1 MRHSFFSEKD
11 IIRPMEHKAS
21 VSFFGGVD
29 AVTGSNF
36 MFESGGKRIMIDCG
50 LFQGD
55 KFADDRNREEFA
67 FDPKSIDVLLVTH
80 AHIDHI
86 GRIPKLVREGFQGVI
101 YSTPPTEELTNIML
115 LDTVRIL
122 AHEATADGR
131 PPIYEDRDVRDT
143 MKLWISREYYDE
155 FPVAP
160 GVTCEFKDA
169 GHILG
174 SAMMFLKVN
183 GTTMVF
189 TGDLGNS
196 PTPLLR
202 DTDSIAG
209 ATYLLMESVYGDRN
223 HENRDERKETL
234 RQIITHSV
242 AQGGVL
248 LIPAFSLERT
258 QELLFEL
265 NDLVEHHNIPDVK
278 IFVDSPLAIKATEVY
293 RRSDKYFNQETQH
306 IIKAGD
312 DVFAFP
318 RLSFTESKE
327 ESMHIWET
335 KGPKVIMA
343 GSGMANGGRIVHHLK
358 HYARDPKNAI
368 LLVGYQAAG
377 TPGRRI
383 SEGQKVVRL
392 TGDDVTINAKVF
404 QLHGYSGHKD
414 MDHLVE
420 FVEGAHDTL
429 KKIFVTIGEP
439 RASMFLAQR
448 IRDYLG
454 LDAVVPKP
462 GDKVELDF

>member
-1 MRHSFFSEKD
+1 MTNTAK
-11 IIRPMEHKAS
+11 
-21 VSFFGGVD
+21 VGFFGGVD

-36 MFESGGKRIMIDCG
+36 LFEADGKRILIDCG

-55 KFADDRNREEFA
+55 KFADDRNREEFG

-86 GRIPKLVREGFQGVI
+86 GRIPKLVREGFRGKI

-115 LDTVRIL
+115 HDTTRIL
-122 AHEATADGR
+122 QHEAVVDGR
-131 PPIYEDRDVRDT
+131 EPIYTERDVMDT
-143 MKLWISREYYDE
+143 MKLWQSEEYYTHFKLTD
-155 FPVAP
+155 ALS
-160 GVTCEFKDA
+160 CEFKDA

-174 SAMMFLKVN
+174 SAMMFLTMN

-202 DTDSIAG
+202 DTDSIKG

-223 HENRDERKETL
+223 HEGREERKEML
-234 RQIITHSV
+234 RTAITDSI
-242 AQGGVL
+242 AKGGVL

-265 NDLVEHHNIPDVK
+265 NDLVEHHHIPDVK

-293 RRSDKYFNQETQH
+293 RKSDKYFNLETQH
-306 IIKAGD
+306 IIKNGD
-312 DVFAFP
+312 DVFRFP
-318 RLSFTESKE
+318 RLAFTESKT
-327 ESMHIWET
+327 ESMQIWET
-335 KGPKVIMA
+335 KGPKVIIA

-358 HYARDPKNAI
+358 HYLGNANNAV

-377 TPGRRI
+377 TPGRLL
-383 SEGQKVVRL
+383 SEGAKVVRL
-392 TGDDVTINAKVF
+392 FGDDVAVKAKVST
-404 QLHGYSGHKD
+404 LHGYSGHKD
-414 MDHLVE
+414 MDHLME
-420 FVEGAHDTL
+420 FVEGGRETL

-439 RASMFLAQR
+439 KASMFLAQR

-454 LDAVVPKP
+454 LDAVVPNPK
-462 GDKVELDF
+462 DEHTLQF

>member
-1 MRHSFFSEKD
+1 MKEQ
-11 IIRPMEHKAS
+11 AT
-21 VSFFGGVD
+21 VGFFGGVD

-36 MFESGGKRIMIDCG
+36 MFMADGKKVLIDCG

-55 KFADDRNREEFA
+55 KFADDRNREKFN
-67 FDPKSIDVLLVTH
+67 FDPASIDVLLVTH

-86 GRIPKLVREGFQGVI
+86 GRIPKLVREGFRGVI
-101 YSTPPTEELTNIML
+101 YSTPPTEELTKLML

-122 AHEATADGR
+122 AHEAVADGR
-131 PPIYEDRDVRDT
+131 EPIYVERDVADT
-143 MKLWISREYYDE
+143 MKLWQSHEYYTPFTITE
-155 FPVAP
+155 KLS
-160 GVTCEFKDA
+160 CEFKDA

-174 SAMMFLKVN
+174 SAMMFLTLN

-202 DTDSIAG
+202 DTDSIKG

-223 HENRDERKETL
+223 HEGRDERKEML
-234 RQIITHSV
+234 RDAIKDSI
-242 AQGGVL
+242 AKGGVL

-293 RRSDKYFNQETQH
+293 KRSDKYFNKATQH
-306 IIKAGD
+306 IIKSGD
-312 DVFAFP
+312 DVFKFP
-318 RLSFTESKE
+318 RLYFTETKE
-327 ESMHIWET
+327 ESMQIWET

-358 HYARDPKNAI
+358 HYISDPKNAV
-368 LLVGYQAAG
+368 LLVGYMAAG
-377 TPGRRI
+377 TPGRYI
-383 SEGQKVVRL
+383 SEGAKTVRL
-392 TGDDVTINAKVF
+392 YGDEVPVKAKVLM
-404 QLHGYSGHKD
+404 LHGYSGHKD
-414 MDHLVE
+414 MDHLLE
-420 FVEGAHDTL
+420 FVEGGKDTL

-439 RASMFLAQR
+439 KSSMFLAQR

-454 LDAVVPKP
+454 LDAVVPSPK
-462 GDKVELDF
+462 DTHTLDF